1 MLFVILRR
9 YSKVFHNSIEF
20 IHQLILEAADDVLS
34 VRFNVQHPCVI
45 AASLLSGM
53 IVVWDLSDHLSLL
66 KENVK
71 SKLFGKIKKIET
83 TRVAPITVVPAAA
96 TLENYPFHTK
106 RICWAP
112 SSVEVQIRIPSENS
126 TLTFLINHQFSF
138 Q

>member
-1 MLFVILRR
+1 MQC
-9 YSKVFHNSIEF
+9 
-20 IHQLILEAADDVLS
+20 IHQLILEAADDILS
-34 VRFNVQHPCVI
+34 VRFNVQHPCII

-71 SKLFGKIKKIET
+71 SKLFGKVKKIDT
-83 TRVAPITVVPAAA
+83 AQVGPITVVPVAA

-112 SSVEVQIRIPSENS
+112 SSVEVHFNS
-126 TLTFLINHQFSF
+126 IQSLNQFAISNCQTSFNRLSF

>member
-1 MLFVILRR
+1 MQC
-9 YSKVFHNSIEF
+9 
-20 IHQLILEAADDVLS
+20 IHQLILEAADDILS
-34 VRFNVQHPCVI
+34 VRFNVQHPCII

-71 SKLFGKIKKIET
+71 SKLFGKVKKIDT
-83 TRVAPITVVPAAA
+83 AQVGPITVVPVAA

-112 SSVEVQIRIPSENS
+112 SSVEVNLIKSIQSLIQFAISNCQISLNR
-126 TLTFLINHQFSF
+126 LSF